1 MFLSAKMSKLA
12 ITTTKDNY
20 DAVLSALHDIGLMQI
35 EQISPSAGLRQA
47 ESLYYR
53 DMTELAQRFRSLS
66 GMLKRQPNPKRYSFN
81 TIEELIEAS
90 GRVSIDE
97 RVIWLNRQI
106 GKTETIKA
114 NLEERLSTIGML
126 KGFAHDISILNSPR
140 IVSFIVADYKRKG
153 KDEKEFNDWIR
164 KLESESLTTKIAGA
178 TIISMERS
186 KESRIGEAATKT
198 KLQMIPV
205 PREYGVVN
213 DASKRI
219 RERIELAEQRLI
231 ELNQELDGISKEN
244 YPIVSAI
251 KEQLELE
258 AAKQDVTT
266 KLGQTQSTISIEG
279 WVPTKMVQRLKRTL
293 SKITSEKVS
302 LTEIDTKEIAPTK
315 MENPRW
321 SRLYEFFIRFYSLPK
336 SNEIDPTMI
345 FAVLFP
351 VFFGFMVGDFGYGAV
366 MLAFSI
372 WLSHRIQHPPKRSR
386 IPKKIS
392 SFVHTI
398 ISDNGL
404 FFISRAIMPGAVIAM
419 VLGAA
424 FDNYFGFA
432 LPYYTALFNVQTGL
446 SKLLLVSGWIG
457 VGVISFGLVLGFVN
471 NMRVRNRKHA
481 YAKLG
486 WLMTAWGIVL
496 TGLLVLHRQSIGF
509 SNPVSIIYIISILA
523 GIAVFLAGEGVQS
536 LMELPSIVS
545 HILSYTRLV
554 GILLASFILA
564 EVIDLV
570 FTSSIH
576 SSLPIAIFGI
586 VILVVGQ
593 LFNLVIAVF
602 EPGIQGARL
611 IYVEMF
617 SKFFS
622 GNGQE
627 FKPFKNERRHTISRF
642 SIEK

>member
-1 MFLSAKMSKLA
+1 MFLSAKMSKLV

-20 DAVLSALHDIGLMQI
+20 DAVLSALHDIGVMQI
-35 EQISPSAGLRQA
+35 EQIKPEAGLKQA
-47 ESLYYR
+47 ESLYYHNI
-53 DMTELAQRFRSLS
+53 TELAQRFRSLS
-66 GMLKRQPNPKRYSFN
+66 GMLKRQPNPKKYSFN
-81 TIEELIEAS
+81 TIEGLIDAS
-90 GRVSIDE
+90 KRISIDD

-106 GKTETIKA
+106 GKTETVKA
-114 NLEERLSTIGML
+114 NLEERLSTINLL
-126 KGFAHDISILNSPR
+126 KGFPRDISILNSSN
-140 IVSFIVADYKRKG
+140 IISFIIPESKRKG
-153 KDEKEFNDWIR
+153 KEETEFNEELA
-164 KLESESLTTKIAGA
+164 KLKSDSVVTVVEGR
-178 TIISMERS
+178 TIISVERS
-186 KESRIGEAATKT
+186 KEARIGEIGSKM
-198 KLQMIPV
+198 KLQLIPV
-205 PREYGVVN
+205 PREYGGAE
-213 DASKRI
+213 DAAKRI
-219 RERIELAEQRLI
+219 RERIELVEQKLI
-231 ELNQELDGISKEN
+231 ESNQELERISEEN

-251 KEQLELE
+251 REQLELE
-258 AAKQDVTT
+258 AAKQDITT

-279 WVPTKMVQRLKRTL
+279 WVPTKGIEKLKRTL

-302 LTEIDTKEIAPTK
+302 LTELDTKEIAPTK

-345 FAVLFP
+345 FAILFP
-351 VFFGFMVGDFGYGAV
+351 IFFGFMVGDFGYGAV
-366 MLAFSI
+366 MLIFSI
-372 WLSHRIQHPPKRSR
+372 WLSNRIQHPPKISR

-419 VLGAA
+419 ALGVV
-424 FDNYFGFA
+424 FNNYFGFV
-432 LPYYTALFNVQTGL
+432 LPYYTAIFNVQTGL
-446 SKLLLVSGWIG
+446 SKLLLVSGWTG
-457 VGVISFGLVLGFVN
+457 VGVVSLGLILGFIN

-486 WLMTAWGIVL
+486 WLITAWGIVL
-496 TGLLVLHRQSIGF
+496 TGLLVLHRQSIGL
-509 SNPVSIIYIISILA
+509 SNPISIVYIISIFA
-523 GIAVFLAGEGVQS
+523 GIAIFLAGEGVQS

-554 GILLASFILA
+554 GILLASLILA
-564 EVIDLV
+564 EVIDMV

-576 SSLPIAIFGI
+576 SSIPIAILGI
-586 VILVVGQ
+586 AILVMGQ
-593 LFNLVIAVF
+593 IFNLVIAVF

-627 FKPFKNERRHTISRF
+627 FKPFKSERRHTISRF